1 LYIVLMAGFPPL
13 LVLMMR
19 SPNAALAASCCVYL
33 LARYFGWN
41 FSAYPSGAW
50 YFNPFAWQFLF
61 TLGAWAALGGAAGA
75 QSLARSRFVLA
86 ASVVFVLLALIV
98 TMAVRFGAAGFMPAG
113 GLEIVVPNDKT
124 NLAPYRVLHFL
135 ALAVIVVRIIPKDWA
150 GLDSRFLRPLVL
162 CGQRSLEVFCVGI
175 FLSFVGHFALEMYSD
190 RLSAQIGVSLGGLML
205 MTCVASYRTW
215 SRKLDAP
222 PPTQGVRI
230 PKNPEQVA
238 LVHKDV
244 GFRWLIEAIRRGAD
258 QI

>member
-1 LYIVLMAGFPPL
+1 ML
-13 LVLMMR
+13 R
-19 SPNAALAASCCVYL
+19 L
-33 LARYFGWN
+33 LAGALFRVEFFGL
-41 FSAYPSGAW
+41 SLRGW

-61 TLGAWAALGGAAGA
+61 TLGAWAALGGAARA

-98 TMAVRFGAAGFMPAG
+98 TMAVRFGTAGFMPAG
-113 GLEIVVPNDKT
+113 ELEIVVPNDKT

-135 ALAVIVVRIIPKDWA
+135 ALAVIVVLIIPKDWA
-150 GLDSRFLRPLVL
+150 GLNTRLLRPLVL

-175 FLSFVGHFALEMYSD
+175 FLSFVGHFILEMYSD
-190 RLSAQIGVSLGGLML
+190 RLPAQIGVSLGGLIL

-230 PKNPEQVA
+230 AKNLEQVVP
-238 LVHKDV
+238 VHKDV
-244 GFRWLIEAIRRGAD
+244 GFPLAD
-258 QI
+258 